1 MSNIAP
7 IPSKNTLILCNVDSQ
22 FSDVGCGKKKVWFM
36 EEHHGSHICT
46 PSFNK
51 ENCNFDGGD
60 CCLPIIDD
68 KYCPP
73 RPSKECNCHEDDT
86 RHISFTESKYI
97 PRLFYLFAFLSF
109 LYAPFVMKSLIT
121 K

>member
-1 MSNIAP
+1 M
-7 IPSKNTLILCNVDSQ
+7 NVDSQ
-22 FSDVGCGKKKVWFM
+22 FSAIGCGKKKVWFM

-97 PRLFYLFAFLSF
+97 PRLFYLFDFLSF
-109 LYAPFVMKSLIT
+109 LYAPFIMTSLIT